1 MSQTERP
8 YRIQAEIGRLLH
20 IVNYRW
26 HRCVVTGQEKA
37 GMDQETI
44 VNGRILGY
52 LSMEKNDV
60 YQKDLEKVVGLTK
73 SAISTILSRMAEKGY
88 IERQSVEGD
97 ARLKRIVLTP
107 FGEET
112 QQIMRQS
119 LEKADENFVK
129 GLSEEEQKE
138 LLRMLTIVNNNMKE
152 MEAETKS

>member
-1 MSQTERP
+1 MSKTERP

-37 GMDQETI
+37 GMDQATI

-52 LSMEKNDV
+52 LSMEQDDV

-88 IERQSVEGD
+88 IERQTVDGD
-97 ARLKRIVLTP
+97 ARLKKIVLTP
-107 FGEET
+107 LGKEINM
-112 QQIMRQS
+112 IMRQS

-152 MEAETKS
+152 MEGETKS

>member
-1 MSQTERP
+1 
-8 YRIQAEIGRLLH
+8 
-20 IVNYRW
+20 
-26 HRCVVTGQEKA
+26 
-37 GMDQETI
+37 
-44 VNGRILGY
+44 
-52 LSMEKNDV
+52 
-60 YQKDLEKVVGLTK
+60 
-73 SAISTILSRMAEKGY
+73 MAEKGY